1 MPRKYAASGTQT
13 VTSPTD
19 SALGIA
25 SATTIRP
32 EIFYITF
39 GTTATPSDAA
49 LQWIVQR
56 FTAVGTS
63 TSVTPTALD
72 PGDPA
77 SLATVGSNHTA
88 EQTYTAGAILLDV
101 ALNARG
107 TYQWTGRQGCELKL
121 PATANNGAGFQPVHA
136 SYTGDVLVHA
146 HWFE

>member
-1 MPRKYAASGTQT
+1 MPRKYSASGTQT

-19 SALGIA
+19 TALGVV

-32 EIFYITF
+32 EVFYLTF

-49 LQWIVQR
+49 LQWITQR
-56 FTAVGTS
+56 ITAAGTN

-77 SLATVGSNHTA
+77 SLATAGSNHTA
-88 EQTYTAGAILLDV
+88 EPTYTAGAILLDV

-107 TYQWTGRQGCELKL
+107 TFQWTARQGCELKM
-121 PATANNGAGFQPVHA
+121 PATAANGFGVQPVHA